1 MPIFPWKSPW
11 KPKNILKER
20 KKKTPTQITP
30 DFWVIS
36 NMAITK
42 LATECQ
48 IQIFSNIY

>member
-20 KKKTPTQITP
+20 KKTPTQITP

-36 NMAITK
+36 NMAITEL

-48 IQIFSNIY
+48 I